1 MGVLPDDFQFSQA
14 SLQDYVDCR
23 RRFQLR
29 YLLELAWPAIQAEP
43 AEDQEMHGQQGELFH
58 RLVQQH
64 QLGIPAARLAS
75 MAQAA
80 DRQRG
85 DSRLSL
91 WWENYLQAAP
101 AGLPRERRPEVT
113 LSAPLAGHRLLA
125 KYDLIASEPGQRVVI
140 VDWKTSRARPG
151 RPWLAARLQTRV
163 YRYVLV
169 EAGAGL
175 NGGQPWRPEQVEMVY
190 WFANHP
196 DPPERLQYGEREYG
210 ADGEYL
216 AELVAEIKH
225 TGEDGF
231 FLTDDIR
238 RCRLCAYRSLC
249 DRGVEAGQVDAAS
262 PEDASGDDE
271 TPADWESGFD
281 FEQVAEIAY

>member
-85 DSRLSL
+85 DSRRTTCRPRRR
-91 WWENYLQAAP
+91 ACP
-101 AGLPRERRPEVT
+101 AN
-113 LSAPLAGHRLLA
+113 
-125 KYDLIASEPGQRVVI
+125 
-140 VDWKTSRARPG
+140 
-151 RPWLAARLQTRV
+151 AARKSRFPL
-163 YRYVLV
+163 
-169 EAGAGL
+169 
-175 NGGQPWRPEQVEMVY
+175 PWP
-190 WFANHP
+190 
-196 DPPERLQYGEREYG
+196 G
-210 ADGEYL
+210 
-216 AELVAEIKH
+216 
-225 TGEDGF
+225 
-231 FLTDDIR
+231 TD
-238 RCRLCAYRSLC
+238 C
-249 DRGVEAGQVDAAS
+249 S
-262 PEDASGDDE
+262 PN
-271 TPADWESGFD
+271 TT
-281 FEQVAEIAY
+281 

>member
-1 MGVLPDDFQFSQA
+1 MNWPDDFQFSQA

-43 AEDQEMHGQQGELFH
+43 AAEQEIHARQGELFH

-64 QLGIPAARLAS
+64 QQGISAERLARI
-75 MAQAA
+75 AQAA
-80 DRQRG
+80 DEAQG
-85 DSRLSL
+85 DDRLSL
-91 WWENYLQAAP
+91 WWENYRQAAP
-101 AGLPRERRPEVT
+101 ADLPRQRYPEVT
-113 LSAPLAGHRLLA
+113 LSAPVAGHRLLA
-125 KYDLIASEPGQRVVI
+125 KYDLIAAEPGRRAVI
-140 VDWKTSRARPG
+140 VDWKTSRFRPG

-169 EAGAGL
+169 EAGAALDEGRPW
-175 NGGQPWRPEQVEMVY
+175 QPDQVEMIY

-196 DPPERLQYGEREYG
+196 EPPERLKYGEREHS

-216 AELVAEIKH
+216 SALIAEIKAA
-225 TGEDGF
+225 GEDDF
-231 FLTDDIR
+231 TLTEDER
-238 RCRLCAYRSLC
+238 RCRLCSYRSLC
-249 DRGVEAGQVDAAS
+249 NRGVEAGEPDFAS
-262 PEDASGDDE
+262 PEDADGS
-271 TPADWESGFD
+271 PADWDSRFE